1 LDAAEFQDR
10 GIDIFIFRLGS
21 GGAIF
26 RGRFGGG
33 ARRQQPGIDG
43 LGNKLGVALDAQGLG
58 GEIVE
63 VAALDAGGDAAPL
76 PSLGLNLGA
85 AAKSIGAEAGTFS
98 TAGQG
103 VTLRKAYRLAVAAGM
118 LEREYGIAAD
128 ALLSAA
134 GVFQFPGGVLVP
146 LWLCCLWLAFAAA
159 LRRSLGWLG
168 VRPWLAAVAGAIAFP
183 LNYWVG
189 QRAGAVE
196 FGYSLPATLA
206 LLAVTWAIL
215 LPLMYRIGES
225 RAVVQGR
232 GIS

>member
-1 LDAAEFQDR
+1 MTASAITAPGSDVTRSLAEKLWFNAIWFQ
-10 GIDIFIFRLGS
+10 GIWFCTVLGRDS
-21 GGAIF
+21 LL
-26 RGRFGGG
+26 
-33 ARRQQPGIDG
+33 PV
-43 LGNKLGVALDAQGLG
+43 VALLLALHLWLARADWRGELRQLMLVGGL
-58 GEIVE
+58 
-63 VAALDAGGDAAPL
+63 
-76 PSLGLNLGA
+76 
-85 AAKSIGAEAGTFS
+85 
-98 TAGQG
+98 
-103 VTLRKAYRLAVAAGM
+103 
-118 LEREYGIAAD
+118 GIAAD